1 MSGLPVSPLIAQCA
15 LNPVADPSCGCL
27 LSGGGPA
34 MNTDISGPGVRIS
47 FYLQALFLAC
57 LSVRSGSL
65 DEITSALYTSVAT
78 NIAMAVTSLIL
89 GFKPSP
95 GISFHDAIVVLY
107 LLALSWASVFF
118 SLVSY
123 NRFVKGDRSLKYFSI
138 LQSYILFAFAIA
150 VLRTAPHFGYAVP
163 CNAHAVVVIFRP
175 FRALHTGVNAAWVL
189 VTVTILVYTV
199 STSTD
204 YMPFAR
210 MWYMKITRRRRLSRQ
225 CTLDS
230 AELGEA
236 GRGTSSAGV
245 SSGVSGRASS
255 CANVAEVKNK
265 KMKKMKKKKTRGK
278 HGDTS
283 STRKAACVSRDIV
296 IKLAIILILW
306 ALAVLNIELLII
318 KNNFLDNAGTSSEW
332 QFGQVRAFIS
342 IL

>member
-1 MSGLPVSPLIAQCA
+1 MSGLPVPPLIAQCA
-15 LNPVADPSCGCL
+15 LSPTVDPSCGCL
-27 LSGGGPA
+27 LSDGGPA
-34 MNTDISGPGVRIS
+34 MNTDINGSGVRIS

-57 LSVRSGSL
+57 L
-65 DEITSALYTSVAT
+65 ALYTSVAT
-78 NIAMAVTSLIL
+78 NIAMSVTSLIL

-150 VLRTAPHFGYAVP
+150 VLRTAPHFGYAAP
-163 CNAHAVVVIFRP
+163 CNSHAVVVIFRP

-189 VTVTILVYTV
+189 VTVAILVYTI
-199 STSTD
+199 
-204 YMPFAR
+204 A
-210 MWYMKITRRRRLSRQ
+210 RRRCLSRQ
-225 CTLDS
+225 RTLTRADPGS

-236 GRGTSSAGV
+236 GRGTCSA
-245 SSGVSGRASS
+245 SAPSGVSGRASS
-255 CANVAEVKNK
+255 CANVAEVKVKNK
-265 KMKKMKKKKTRGK
+265 KLKKMKKKKTRGK
-278 HGDTS
+278 HGGTI
-283 STRKAACVSRDIV
+283 STRKAACVSGDIV

-318 KNNFLDNAGTSSEW
+318 KNNFLDSAGTSSE
-332 QFGQVRAFIS
+332 
-342 IL
+342 

>member
-1 MSGLPVSPLIAQCA
+1 MSGLPVPPLIAQCA
-15 LNPVADPSCGCL
+15 LSPTVDPSCGCL
-27 LSGGGPA
+27 LSDGGHA
-34 MNTDISGPGVRIS
+34 MNTDISGSGVRIS

-57 LSVRSGSL
+57 L
-65 DEITSALYTSVAT
+65 ALYTSVAT

-150 VLRTAPHFGYAVP
+150 VLRTAPHFGYAAP
-163 CNAHAVVVIFRP
+163 CNSHAVVVIFRP

-189 VTVTILVYTV
+189 VTVAILVYTV
-199 STSTD
+199 ST
-204 YMPFAR
+204 
-210 MWYMKITRRRRLSRQ
+210 RLSRQ
-225 CTLDS
+225 RTLTRADPGS

-236 GRGTSSAGV
+236 GRGTCSA
-245 SSGVSGRASS
+245 SAPSGVSGPE
-255 CANVAEVKNK
+255 VKVKNK

-278 HGDTS
+278 HGGTI
-283 STRKAACVSRDIV
+283 STRKAACVSGDIV
-296 IKLAIILILW
+296 IKLATILILW

-318 KNNFLDNAGTSSEW
+318 KNNFLDSAGTSSE
-332 QFGQVRAFIS
+332 
-342 IL
+342 